1 MSSWPKPARP
11 HGPALPSLAPRRA
24 VARDPASGG
33 PSANRV
39 AARAVGAYHHGALH
53 EALLA
58 AAEALLLERGVAAF
72 TLRECARR
80 AGVSHAAPA
89 HHFGDARGLL
99 TAFATVGFDRMA
111 DLMQRY
117 RAAALPDAQAR
128 LSAVGLAY
136 IDFALAHP
144 AHFELMFGRDR
155 LAPDDAEL
163 QRAGQR
169 TSEPL
174 RDCLTALMAER
185 GLPPDDLPQR
195 MLLAWAAV
203 HGYATLLVE
212 GQCLD
217 AFGLGPATPGA
228 SSAMGAAVL
237 RLLGPAL
244 AAPAADGSERATG
257 SATVPAGRSR
267 SQPGP

>member
-1 MSSWPKPARP
+1 MPASPPDAHPHRP
-11 HGPALPSLAPRRA
+11 ATPA
-24 VARDPASGG
+24 VATRRGG
-33 PSANRV
+33 
-39 AARAVGAYHHGALH
+39 ARAADGYHHGTLH

-58 AAEALLLERGVAAF
+58 AAEALLLEGGVEAF

-99 TAFATVGFDRMA
+99 TAFATIGFDRMA

-117 RAAALPDAQAR
+117 RAAALPDAEAR

-144 AHFELMFGRDR
+144 AHFALMFGRDR
-155 LAPDDAEL
+155 LAPDDADL

-169 TSEPL
+169 TSAQLHDSLVE
-174 RDCLTALMAER
+174 LMAER

-195 MLLAWAAV
+195 VLLAWAAV

-212 GQCLD
+212 GQCLE
-217 AFGLGPATPGA
+217 AFGLGTVTPAA

-244 AAPAADGSERATG
+244 AAPSGHR
-257 SATVPAGRSR
+257 AGR
-267 SQPGP
+267 